1 MGTTARKSEGNMEDK
16 WSAICI
22 AANGNDDFMIPVSAK

>member
-16 WSAICI
+16 WSA
-22 AANGNDDFMIPVSAK
+22 ANGNGDFMIPVSAK